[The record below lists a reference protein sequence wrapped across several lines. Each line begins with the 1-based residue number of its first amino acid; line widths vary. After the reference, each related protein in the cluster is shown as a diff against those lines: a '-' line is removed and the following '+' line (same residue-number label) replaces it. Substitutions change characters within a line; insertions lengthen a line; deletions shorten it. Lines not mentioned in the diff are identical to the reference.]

1 MQRFID
7 LAECGRETIVDL
19 LKLASRLEA
28 VPKPHDLEGKVLGLL
43 FLNPSLRTLASF
55 QAGMARL
62 GGSAFVISPGQG
74 SWKLELRPG
83 VVMDGDAAEHIREA
97 IPVLASYSD
106 ALGVRVF
113 AEGKN
118 LEHDLAEPFFNA
130 VAETCP
136 VPLINMESAIAHPCQ
151 ALADWKTLDDLD
163 VPQNGKFVLSF
174 ANHPKPLP
182 LAVPASAVQ
191 MAAMRGMDVT
201 VLRPEG
207 YALPDSIMNT
217 AHEAAKASGG
227 SVRETDDRR
236 EALDG
241 AHVVYAKS
249 WGSPECYGDLE
260 AERAMRADFG
270 TTWRV
275 GRDWFDDADASCR
288 FMHCLPVRRGVVVE
302 DEVLDSERSVVVR
315 QARNRMFA
323 QMAVLHRLMRGE

>member
-7 LAECGRETIVDL
+7 LAECGRDACLDL
-19 LKLASRLEA
+19 LELASRLEA
-28 VPKPHDLEGKVLGLL
+28 VPQPQALAGKVLGLL

-62 GGSAFVISPGQG
+62 GGSSFVISPGQG
-74 SWKLELRPG
+74 TWKLELRPD
-83 VVMDGDAAEHIREA
+83 VVMDGEAAEHLREA
-97 IPVLASYSD
+97 IPVLASYTD

-113 AEGKN
+113 AEGK
-118 LEHDLAEPFFNA
+118 DLATDLQEPFFSA
-130 VAETCP
+130 IRDVCP
-136 VPLINMESAIAHPCQ
+136 APLINMESAIGHPCQ

-163 VPQNGKFVLSF
+163 VPQRGKFVLSF

-207 YALPDSIMNT
+207 YALPDPVLV
-217 AHEAAKASGG
+217 AARAAAEASGG
-227 SVRETDDRR
+227 SLRETDDRR
-236 EALDG
+236 EALEG
-241 AHVVYAKS
+241 AHVLYAKS
-249 WGSPECYGDLE
+249 WGSPRHYGDPE
-260 AERAMRADFG
+260 AEREVRAGFG
-270 TTWRV
+270 KDWTV
-275 GRDWFDDADASCR
+275 GADWFDGADATCR

-302 DEVLDSERSVVVR
+302 DAVLDGDRSVVVR

-323 QMAVLHRLMRGE
+323 QMAVLYRLLREG